1 MTPTSKRCRLDQH
14 RTNTIALL
22 APCAYRCPTIT
33 MSLPLQ
39 HPITTAPRLTLAEAV
54 ERVRWPRNRAT
65 VKLAPHREE
74 LIRLRQE
81 GMSVGA
87 LMGGL
92 RELGVEI
99 GHETLRVWLR
109 REAGHAPAKRRK
121 GKSRH
126 AAEVKLHTPVPL
138 PVGGESK
145 ADLPKVAPTP
155 KPTLEAFGGNIP
167 VPEGTRFIRP
177 CETPM
182 QALQRRVAERRARE
196 AEEWP
201 SGTVPS
207 GGQADKPIT
216 PPA

>member
-1 MTPTSKRCRLDQH
+1 
-14 RTNTIALL
+14 
-22 APCAYRCPTIT
+22 

-39 HPITTAPRLTLAEAV
+39 HPTGTAPRLTLAEAV

-65 VKLAPHREE
+65 AKLAPHREE

-99 GHETLRVWLR
+99 GHETLRLWLR

-121 GKSRH
+121 GKGRH
-126 AAEVKLHTPVPL
+126 AALVKLQAPVLL
-138 PVGGESK
+138 PAGGESK
-145 ADLPKVAPTP
+145 ADLPKAAPTT
-155 KPTLEAFGGNIP
+155 KPALEAFGGNIP
-167 VPEGTRFIRP
+167 VPEGTRFIRSG
-177 CETPM
+177 ETPM
-182 QALQRRVAERRARE
+182 QALQRRIADRRARE

-201 SGTVPS
+201 PGAGAS